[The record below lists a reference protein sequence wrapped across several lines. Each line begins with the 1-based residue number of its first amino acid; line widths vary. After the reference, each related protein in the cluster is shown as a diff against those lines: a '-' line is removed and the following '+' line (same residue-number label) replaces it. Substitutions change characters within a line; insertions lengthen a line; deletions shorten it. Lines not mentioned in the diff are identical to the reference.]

1 MTEAAKYPPPPPTT
15 TSYLP
20 LFQRRNENE
29 NDICVTKMARQ
40 NICLKMSSKMAR
52 QNIWQQKNKFK
63 IPEAWD

>member
-1 MTEAAKYPPPPPTT
+1 
-15 TSYLP
+15 
-20 LFQRRNENE
+20 
-29 NDICVTKMARQ
+29 MARQ